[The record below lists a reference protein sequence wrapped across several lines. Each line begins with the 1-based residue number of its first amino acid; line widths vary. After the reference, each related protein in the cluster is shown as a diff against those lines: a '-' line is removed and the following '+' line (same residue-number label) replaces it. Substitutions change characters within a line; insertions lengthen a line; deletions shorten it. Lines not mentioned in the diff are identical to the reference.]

1 MLKTLLVECKKA
13 HRRHDLLVCLLAPI
27 VLGLW
32 AGGLQRPS
40 AEELKNGYS
49 SLFYSIPIIHTMVLP
64 VLMAVLASR
73 LWDME
78 TRGSTLKLLYTMQ
91 NRRTFFLGKVLFGLL
106 EILAMVILEMGVVVL
121 IGKFHG
127 YTESFPREQFFY
139 LIACTMIVAVMLF
152 FSELLLMVVAA
163 NPLPALCVG
172 IVGALLGIFSAFM
185 PQIVCYFVPWGYLIP
200 LSSYEVAEW
209 NQETRL
215 VLYGVRAH
223 NWGLF
228 AFTAALAVLLFGIA
242 WRIVQKKEV

>member
-13 HRRHDLLVCLLAPI
+13 HRRHDLLVCLFAPI
-27 VLGLW
+27 VMGLW

-40 AEELKNGYS
+40 GEELKNGYS
-49 SLFYSIPIIHTMVLP
+49 SLFYSIPIIHTMMLP

-73 LWDME
+73 LLDME
-78 TRGSTLKLLYTMQ
+78 TKGSTLKLLYTMQ

-106 EILAMVILEMGVVVL
+106 EIVAIVVLETGVVFF
-121 IGKFHG
+121 IGTFYG
-127 YTESFPREQFFY
+127 YTETFPTEQFFY
-139 LIACTMIVAVMLF
+139 LIACTLVVAVMLF
-152 FSELLLMVVAA
+152 FSELLLMVVAV

-215 VLYGVRAH
+215 ILYGVRAH

-228 AFTAALAVLLFGIA
+228 AFTLVLGALFFGIA
-242 WRIVQKKEV
+242 WHNVEKKEV